1 MNQYNKQR
9 KRHGLYEWY
18 YENGKLMYKENY
30 VNGQLHGLWEG
41 YHSNDKF

>member
-18 YENGKLMYKENY
+18 YENGNIEEIVYLI
-30 VNGQLHGLWEG
+30 
-41 YHSNDKF
+41 